1 MAVVIVTLKVMPE
14 DPEINL
20 EELRDKAEKII
31 ADFGGRVTGDPEEE
45 PVGFGLKA
53 VILRFSVDESKGSPD
68 PVAEKIEEME
78 GVRSAQV
85 TMVSRALG

>member
-1 MAVVIVTLKVMPE
+1 MAVVIVTIKIMPE
-14 DPEINL
+14 DPEVDL
-20 EELRDKAEKII
+20 GEVRDKAEKII
-31 ADFGGRVTGDPEEE
+31 TEFEGKITGEPEEE

-53 VILRFSVDESKGSPD
+53 IIQKFSIDESKGSPD
-68 PVAEKIEEME
+68 PVAEKIEKIE

>member
-1 MAVVIVTLKVMPE
+1 MALVIVTLKVMPE

-20 EELRDKAEKII
+20 ADLRDKAVKII
-31 ADFGGRVTGDPEEE
+31 TDFGGKVQGEPEEE

-53 VILRFSVDESKGSPD
+53 MILKFSADESKGSPD
-68 PVAEKIEEME
+68 PVAEKIEQIE

>member
-1 MAVVIVTLKVMPE
+1 MPE
-14 DPEINL
+14 DPEVNL
-20 EELRDKAEKII
+20 EELRDKAAKII
-31 ADFGGRVTGDPEEE
+31 TDFGGKITGDPEEE

-53 VILRFSVDESKGSPD
+53 MIIKFSADESKGSPD
-68 PVAEKIEEME
+68 PVAEKIEEIE

>member
-1 MAVVIVTLKVMPE
+1 MPE

-20 EELRDKAEKII
+20 EEIRDKATQII
-31 ADFGGRVTGDPEEE
+31 TDFGGKVTGDPEEE

-53 VILRFSVDESKGSPD
+53 TILKFSADESKGSPD
-68 PVAEKIEEME
+68 PVAEKIEEIE
-78 GVRSAQV
+78 GVKSAQV

>member
-68 PVAEKIEEME
+68 PVAEKIEELE

>member
-14 DPEINL
+14 DPEVSLDKIK
-20 EELRDKAEKII
+20 EEAEKAIK
-31 ADFGGRVTGDPEEE
+31 DFGGIMKGTEEE

-53 VILRFSVDESKGSPD
+53 LVIKFSVDESKGSPD
-68 PVAEKIEEME
+68 PVAEAIEGME
-78 GVRSAQV
+78 GIRSAQV

>member
-14 DPEINL
+14 DPEVSL
-20 EELRDKAEKII
+20 EKVKEASEKAIT
-31 ADFGGRVTGDPEEE
+31 DFGGIVKGTEEE

-53 VILRFSVDESKGSPD
+53 LIIKFSVDESKGSPD
-68 PVAEKIEEME
+68 PVAEEIEKIE
-78 GVRSAQV
+78 GIRSAQV

>member
-1 MAVVIVTLKVMPE
+1 MAYVVVTLKIMPE
-14 DPEINL
+14 DPEIDL
-20 EELRDKAEKII
+20 GELREKAEKAITE
-31 ADFGGRVTGDPEEE
+31 FGGKITGNPEEE

-53 VILRFSVDESKGSPD
+53 LILKFSADESKGSPD
-68 PVAEKIEEME
+68 PVAEKIEQME